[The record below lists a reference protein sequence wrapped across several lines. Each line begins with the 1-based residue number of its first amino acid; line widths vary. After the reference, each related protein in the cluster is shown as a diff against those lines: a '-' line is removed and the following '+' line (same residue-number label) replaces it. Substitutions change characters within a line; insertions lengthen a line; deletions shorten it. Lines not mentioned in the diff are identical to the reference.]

1 MKQPQMVDRLLARE
15 RPTSSSLLLMRWERL
30 LFLHWAWEPAEIQK
44 TLPRGLFVDT
54 FDDQA
59 WLGIVPFFMRKVH
72 PRGLPCLPWLSD
84 FLELNVRTYVYNSA
98 GRPGIWFYSLMCNQ
112 ALAVE
117 LARRC
122 FHLNYVHARMHARID
137 KTATWTYHAR
147 RSRTPEAQ
155 FRFQST
161 SNPKTETQPG
171 SLEFFLVERYF
182 LYSAD
187 RRNRVYY
194 GQVHHRPYR
203 IGPALLET
211 WTFDPAAADGFS
223 TPERGPDHVL
233 AAEDLQVEAW
243 PIIADRIS
251 SPASGRHREATS

>member
-1 MKQPQMVDRLLARE
+1 M
-15 RPTSSSLLLMRWERL
+15 
-30 LFLHWAWEPAEIQK
+30 FLHWAWDPAEIQK

-84 FLELNVRTYVYNSA
+84 FLELNVRTYVYQQRRAARYLVLFTDVQSGPCGGA
-98 GRPGIWFYSLMCNQ
+98 RQ
-112 ALAVE
+112 ALLPFE
-117 LARRC
+117 LRSRA
-122 FHLNYVHARMHARID
+122 HACS
-137 KTATWTYHAR
+137 R
-147 RSRTPEAQ
+147 RSKRNLYLPRET
-155 FRFQST
+155 T
-161 SNPKTETQPG
+161 SNARGTV
-171 SLEFFLVERYF
+171 SLSRAHQVRRQKHNRVRSSSFWSNVTFFTLRIAEPRLLWASSSSALPYRSRLVE
-182 LYSAD
+182 
-187 RRNRVYY
+187 
-194 GQVHHRPYR
+194 
-203 IGPALLET
+203 T
-211 WTFDPAAADGFS
+211 WSFNPAAADGFS